1 MSQSFSRRTFL
12 KYSAAAAVAVAGT
25 SLLGGC
31 SSGEDHTQT
40 GTNTSNSVLKIKS
53 TLKSAAYDA
62 EKKTLTFEFEVN
74 NGRISSVLVNRN
86 SFYVEATNN
95 YQALADSKILV
106 LSTAEKIPDG
116 VVAHGK
122 TGTFMITASGV
133 PALNDTDVVTL
144 RFFPDPTEYAE
155 YSASWKL
162 VVKDHITI
170 TNAGAGEES

>member
-31 SSGEDHTQT
+31 SSGED
-40 GTNTSNSVLKIKS
+40 
-53 TLKSAAYDA
+53 TLKSATYDA
-62 EKKTLTFEFEVN
+62 KKGTLTFEFEVN

-95 YQALADSKILV
+95 YQALADSKISV

-133 PALNDTDVVTL
+133 PALSDTDVVTL

-162 VVKDHITI
+162 VVKDHIT
-170 TNAGAGEES
+170 NAGAGEES

>member
-95 YQALADSKILV
+95 YQALADSKISV
-106 LSTAEKIPDG
+106 RSTAEKIPDG

-122 TGTFMITASGV
+122 TGTFMIIASGV
-133 PALNDTDVVTL
+133 RYRRLDVPGAYWNAI
-144 RFFPDPTEYAE
+144 RPCS
-155 YSASWKL
+155 SAWTVLFLCGPLPGS
-162 VVKDHITI
+162 
-170 TNAGAGEES
+170 

>member
-53 TLKSAAYDA
+53 TLKSATYDA
-62 EKKTLTFEFEVN
+62 KKGTLTFEFEVN

-86 SFYVEATNN
+86 SFYVATNN
-95 YQALADSKILV
+95 YQALADSKISV

-133 PALNDTDVVTL
+133 PALSDTDVVTL

-162 VVKDHITI
+162 VVKDHIT
-170 TNAGAGEES
+170 NAGAGEES

>member
-1 MSQSFSRRTFL
+1 MSQAFSRRTFL

-40 GTNTSNSVLKIKS
+40 GTNTSNSVLKIKT

-62 EKKTLTFEFEVN
+62 KNHTLAFEFEVE

-86 SFYVEATNN
+86 SFYVEANN
-95 YQALADSKILV
+95 YQALADSKISV

>member
-1 MSQSFSRRTFL
+1 MSQAFSRRTFL

-40 GTNTSNSVLKIKS
+40 GTNTSNSVLKIKT

-62 EKKTLTFEFEVN
+62 GKNTLTFEFEVN

-86 SFYVEATNN
+86 SFYVEANN
-95 YQALADSKILV
+95 YQALADSKISV

>member
-1 MSQSFSRRTFL
+1 MSQAFSRRTFL

-62 EKKTLTFEFEVN
+62 KKGTLTFEFEVN

-86 SFYVEATNN
+86 SFYVEATN
-95 YQALADSKILV
+95 YQALADSKISV

-133 PALNDTDVVTL
+133 PALSDTDVVTL
-144 RFFPDPTEYAE
+144 RFFPDSTEYAE

>member
-1 MSQSFSRRTFL
+1 MSQAFSRRTFL

-40 GTNTSNSVLKIKS
+40 GTNTSNTVLKIKS

-62 EKKTLTFEFEVN
+62 KNGTLTFEFEVN

-86 SFYVEATNN
+86 SFYVEATN
-95 YQALADSKILV
+95 YQALADSKISV

-133 PALNDTDVVTL
+133 PALSDTDVVTL

-162 VVKDHITI
+162 VVKDHIT
-170 TNAGAGEES
+170 NAGAGEES